1 MRRRVLGSSKEN
13 SSSIY
18 FAWVEHRV
26 NSMGGAVSFPDIG
39 PPGGEGDSGNAKPQ
53 GSARLGA
60 YW

>member
-1 MRRRVLGSSKEN
+1 MSHCKRIRLSEDTMRRRVLGSSKEN

-39 PPGGEGDSGNAKPQ
+39 PPGGGV
-53 GSARLGA
+53 
-60 YW
+60 